1 MRYLP
6 IVIAVVGT
14 LLLIKLLNI
23 SYPVE
28 VISST
33 TSKEISVVGEG
44 KVEVVPDTAYIDTGI
59 TVTDASSVEEA
70 QESINE
76 TNDKIVEA
84 IKKIGIPK
92 ESMKTS
98 NYSIYPNYSY
108 EPGQQNR
115 ITGYNA
121 NVTISIKLSNTALT
135 SRVIEEATKAGA
147 NQILGTRFTIDDP
160 GSFRDEARKR
170 AIDNAKDQANKLSKQ
185 LDIRLGKVVG
195 FEEMGTGSTII
206 PLRQDLGAGGLGR
219 GTSPAIETGTQTVT
233 SIVTLR
239 FERR

>member
-1 MRYLP
+1 MRYIP
-6 IVIAVVGT
+6 IALVVVGT
-14 LLLIKLLNI
+14 LLLIRLLNI

-33 TSKEISVVGEG
+33 TSREISVVGEG
-44 KVEVVPDTAYIDTGI
+44 KVEVIPDTAYIDTGI

-70 QESINE
+70 QKSINQ
-76 TNDKIVEA
+76 TNDRIVEA
-84 IKKIGIPK
+84 MKKIGIPK
-92 ESMKTS
+92 ENIKTS

-115 ITGYNA
+115 ITGYNG
-121 NVTISIKLSNTALT
+121 NVTISIKLSNTAMV
-135 SRVIEEATKAGA
+135 SPVIEEATKAGA
-147 NQILGTRFTIDDP
+147 NQILGTRFTIDNP
-160 GSFRDEARKR
+160 GSFREEARKK

-185 LDIRLGKVVG
+185 LGIRLGKIVG
-195 FEEMGTGSTII
+195 FEEMGTGGAVI
-206 PLRQDLGAGGLGR
+206 PLRQDLAAGGLGG

-233 SIVTLR
+233 STVTLR